1 MRWLLAERQVEVI
14 GKPYRRQTERKKR
27 KGCKETTKAAADLKL
42 HYDGNG
48 QNRNYRRLDL

>member
-1 MRWLLAERQVEVI
+1 MRWLLAERQVEVT
-14 GKPYRRQTERKKR
+14 GKPYRRETERKKR

-48 QNRNYRRLDL
+48 